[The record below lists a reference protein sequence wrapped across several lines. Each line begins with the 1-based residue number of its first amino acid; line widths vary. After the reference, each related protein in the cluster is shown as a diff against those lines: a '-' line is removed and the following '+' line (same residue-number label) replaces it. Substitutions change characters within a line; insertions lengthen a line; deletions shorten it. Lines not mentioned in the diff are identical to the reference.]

1 MLFEVSVIALLSFIV
16 ICCCLILAN
25 LNILTKDAIA
35 SGKERRELRLDIIEY
50 LDFLERKY
58 KKEIRVNASRV
69 NHRLLGI
76 RSSLKKN
83 KKMRPKKKINA

>member
-1 MLFEVSVIALLSFIV
+1 MLFQVSVIALLSFIA
-16 ICCCLILAN
+16 ICCFLILAN

-50 LDFLERKY
+50 LDDVC
-58 KKEIRVNASRV
+58 KKEIQVTASV

-83 KKMRPKKKINA
+83 KNMRPKKKINA